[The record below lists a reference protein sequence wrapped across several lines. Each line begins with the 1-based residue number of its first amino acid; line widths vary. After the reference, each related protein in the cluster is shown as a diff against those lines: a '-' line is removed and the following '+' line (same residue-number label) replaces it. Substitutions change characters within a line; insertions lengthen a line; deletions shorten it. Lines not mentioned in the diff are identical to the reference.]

1 MITGLTCLGILP
13 ISKQTKLFSKSILVC
28 LLRKENT
35 PSTNEPSNPKNNLNQ
50 NEPKNN
56 SPSKTE
62 TAAGKMTKEEAEQRL
77 SVLTEDLK
85 QFQRKQALEMKSL
98 FTYQGNDW

>member
-1 MITGLTCLGILP
+1 
-13 ISKQTKLFSKSILVC
+13 
-28 LLRKENT
+28 
-35 PSTNEPSNPKNNLNQ
+35 
-50 NEPKNN
+50 
-56 SPSKTE
+56 
-62 TAAGKMTKEEAEQRL
+62 MTKEEAEQRL

>member
-1 MITGLTCLGILP
+1 MCRQLVRLCMEFFL
-13 ISKQTKLFSKSILVC
+13 KYLF
-28 LLRKENT
+28 
-35 PSTNEPSNPKNNLNQ
+35 PSNHKNNLNQ

-56 SPSKTE
+56 PPRKIE
-62 TAAGKMTKEEAEQRL
+62 TASGKMTKEEAEQRL

>member
-1 MITGLTCLGILP
+1 M
-13 ISKQTKLFSKSILVC
+13 Q
-28 LLRKENT
+28 N
-35 PSTNEPSNPKNNLNQ
+35 NPKTNLNQ

-56 SPSKTE
+56 PPRKIE
-62 TAAGKMTKEEAEQRL
+62 TASGKMTKEEAEQRL